1 MKFEVSQRQQIAS
14 GKRRIFGGAPYQK
27 QASSGVKTPLTLSA
41 LAPFTIFC
49 IPLTRNLSPAAPS
62 PCSEGGPAFQRQLPP
77 AFQRWP
83 SLFWQFEKFGT
94 RNALLRYGIDTRCQ
108 KRLPPVRDAFSDAFG
123 VKNRLFW
130 YGHPFFHLLPSARQ
144 QIHPDIFSP
153 FEGCPLPRAKEKPK
167 TFQSS
172 KKNN

>member
-94 RNALLRYGIDTRCQ
+94 RNPLLRYGIDTRCQ
-108 KRLPPVRDAFSDAFG
+108 KRLPPVRDAFSEAFG
-123 VKNRLFW
+123 VKNRRFW

-144 QIHPDIFSP
+144 QIHPDIFSRP
-153 FEGCPLPRAKEKPK
+153 RGVLCRERKRSRKHFNLP
-167 TFQSS
+167 
-172 KKNN
+172 KK